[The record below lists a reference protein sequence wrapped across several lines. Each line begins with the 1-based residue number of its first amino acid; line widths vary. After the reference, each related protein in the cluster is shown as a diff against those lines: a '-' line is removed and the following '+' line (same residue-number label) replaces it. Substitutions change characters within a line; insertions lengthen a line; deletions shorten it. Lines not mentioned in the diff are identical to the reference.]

1 MIFISSFIGE
11 KTRICAALS
20 LSLDLYVY
28 YKLLF
33 IIEGYYYI
41 NFCYE
46 DIES

>member
-1 MIFISSFIGE
+1 MILCSSFVGE
-11 KTRICAALS
+11 KTRKYAALS

-41 NFCYE
+41 IFCYE